1 LINYLIYLDFCNYLT
16 PLYVDTAWLAS
27 AGSRILYELD
37 PKKPVLY
44 VVPVESILG
53 KLPVVPV
60 GDFGTV
66 PHGMRAQ
73 FPGALAD
80 RAPGAGDG
88 CPLWYVNAWALG
100 WSRET

>member
-1 LINYLIYLDFCNYLT
+1 MIWLILIS
-16 PLYVDTAWLAS
+16 AWLES

-66 PHGMRAQ
+66 PYVMRAQ
-73 FPGALAD
+73 FSGALAD
-80 RAPGAGDG
+80 RAPRAGDG
-88 CPLWYVNAWALG
+88 CPLWYVNSWALG